1 MNTKAFSSAQHIVF
15 IFLFLSHS
23 VFSAED
29 TSAQTQ
35 STASLAVMPSVVQDF
50 FSPSLGKTTCS
61 LPPLWLSD
69 YSSIPERLTSTPC
82 GYYRMDLVGDGHP
95 LDPYGALLHVVR
107 FNLDKARGI
116 DLYYEGRDSLSMHSR
131 GESVVLMTTWVLR
144 NQNTGLILTES
155 TDLNDWTFSR
165 SCPTHWEDFAFCD
178 RSQSLHFSLAPGN
191 YELISRPGV
200 PFRSSVPMST
210 LTLDVHSCDATFNL
224 PNNQWRQI
232 SLPCNPGTS
241 NKVSDIFNNLPG
253 IYNIDWVLYHYNTTS
268 NAYTMLGKNS
278 VLKQGKGYWIIQK
291 NGAPVNLK
299 MPQGSTPNATA
310 TFGTFDIRLATKNN
324 AKQWNMIGYPY
335 DTAEAL
341 NNIKVS
347 TRSGDCAPDCRLGS
361 DKNKAIVHKQ
371 FWTYERN
378 AYTQIN
384 ADDNLNPWT
393 AYWVLT
399 YPDAAAITPVKLMVI
414 KR

>member
-1 MNTKAFSSAQHIVF
+1 MNTNAFSSARHIVF

-35 STASLAVMPSVVQDF
+35 TAASVAVKTSVVQNF
-50 FSPSLGKTTCS
+50 FSPSLGKTTCT
-61 LPPLWLSD
+61 LPWLWPSD
-69 YSSIPERLTSTPC
+69 SSIPERLTSSLC
-82 GYYRMDLVGDGHP
+82 GYSVELVGDGHP
-95 LDPYGALLHVVR
+95 LDPYGALHVVR

-116 DLYYEGRDSLSMHSR
+116 DLYYEGSDFLSHYSR
-131 GESVVLMTTWVLR
+131 GEYAVLMTTWVLR
-144 NQNTGLILTES
+144 NQNTGLVLSES
-155 TDLNDWTFSR
+155 TDSNDWIFAGG
-165 SCPTHWEDFAFCD
+165 CPAHWEDDTYCYKE
-178 RSQSLHFSLAPGN
+178 QSLHFSLDPGK
-191 YELISRPGV
+191 YEFISRLGEPY
-200 PFRSSVPMST
+200 RDSKLMST
-210 LTLDVHSCDATFNL
+210 VTLDVHSCDATFNL

-232 SLPCNPGTS
+232 SLPCNPGTN

-253 IYNIDWVLYHYNTTS
+253 TYNIDWVLYQYNTTS
-268 NAYTMLGKNS
+268 STYTMLGKNS

-291 NGAPVNLK
+291 NGVSVSLK

-310 TFGTFDIRLATKNN
+310 TFGTFDIRLATKNG

-341 NNIKVS
+341 YNIKVS
-347 TRSGDCAPDCRLGS
+347 THSGDCAPDCRLGS

-371 FWTYERN
+371 FWTYEHN

-393 AYWVLT
+393 AYWVLA
-399 YPDAAAITPVKLMVI
+399 YPDAAAIAPVKLMVT